1 MEAENTTGL
10 PEVMAIARRRAG
22 AFTLT
27 FIVVFAVAVAL
38 ALLLPPVYEAKT
50 TVLVEE
56 QQIPPD
62 MVRTTVTDF
71 VEQRLQ
77 MITQQVMS
85 RQNLLDLIKRFDL
98 YKKERKKETTKEVID
113 GFREDIQL
121 NPISTEVVDKRT
133 GRPMTAT
140 IAFEV
145 VYQGENP
152 AKVQQV
158 ANNLASFYLSQN
170 LKVRE
175 EHAKASTD
183 FLERETT
190 RLQDEL
196 KGIDTQ
202 LVALKEKYLGSLPD
216 QKVINMQTMERMSR
230 DRDALLTRI
239 ADFQSQR
246 DQLAAQLFTRQATAR
261 NQGPTAK
268 DRLKELRLQEAQLL
282 AKYSADHPDVVK
294 IRREVAEVEGDA
306 ATQQQ
311 VDNLLHELFNARLDL
326 DNAKGAK
333 AKAPLEA
340 KVADLRKQIHAL
352 DPQAAMEAEESSLAN
367 DPYYIATKNQLA
379 GVETNIHALTQEVKS
394 VDERIEGLR
403 KQILLTPKVGAQYDQ
418 LMEAKANRT
427 ARYRDMRQKLE
438 EAKASI
444 DLERGQMAERFS
456 IIDPAVF
463 PEEPVKPNRIA
474 LTLIGL
480 ILGVG
485 VGVGA
490 AAAREALDTTFYSAN
505 RLARTARLPVL
516 AVIGA
521 IETAADRTRRRRRR
535 WLAAGS
541 VVGAMAAAVAIINF
555 AVKPLDVLWYEVTG
569 KVTAAQEEA
578 QAEQSP
584 AAEAPTAEAPAATPT
599 GEAR

>member
-22 AFTLT
+22 AFVIT

-50 TVLVEE
+50 TVLIEE

-62 MVRTTVTDF
+62 MVRSTVTDF

-85 RQNLLDLIKRFDL
+85 RQNLLDLIQRFDL
-98 YKKERKKETTKEVID
+98 YKKERKKETTEEVID

-158 ANNLASFYLSQN
+158 ANNLATFYLSQN

-175 EHAKASTD
+175 EHAKASTE
-183 FLERETT
+183 FLEKETS

-196 KGIDTQ
+196 KGLDAK
-202 LVALKEKYLGSLPD
+202 LVDLKEKYLGSLPD
-216 QKVINMQTMERMSR
+216 QKVINMQTMERMAR

-239 ADFQSQR
+239 ADFTSQG

-282 AKYSADHPDVVK
+282 SKYSEDHPDVVK
-294 IRREVAEVEGDA
+294 IRREIGEVEGDA

-311 VDNLLHELFNARLDL
+311 VDNLLHELFNTRLSL
-326 DNAKGAK
+326 DHAESAKE
-333 AKAPLEA
+333 KAPIEA
-340 KVADLRKQIHAL
+340 KIAELRKQIHAL
-352 DPQAAMEAEESSLAN
+352 DPQAAMDADESSLVN

-379 GVETNIHALTQEVKS
+379 GVETNIHSLKAEVKA
-394 VDERIEGLR
+394 VDGRIEELR
-403 KQILLTPKVGAQYDQ
+403 KQILLTPKVGAEYDH

-427 ARYRDMRQKLE
+427 ARYRDMLQKLE

-444 DLERGQMAERFS
+444 DLEHGQMAERFS
-456 IIDPAVF
+456 IIDPAVY

-490 AAAREALDTTFYSAN
+490 AAAREALDSGFYSAN
-505 RLARTARLPVL
+505 RLTAAARLPVL

-521 IETAADRTRRRRRR
+521 IETAADRRRRRRRR

-541 VVGAMAAAVAIINF
+541 VVVVMVAALATVNF
-555 AVKPLDVLWYEVTG
+555 TIKPLDVLWLQATG
-569 KVTAAQEEA
+569 KVTAAEEEA
-578 QAEQSP
+578 EQTPPTPSP
-584 AAEAPTAEAPAATPT
+584 SQPT
-599 GEAR
+599 GEVR

>member
-1 MEAENTTGL
+1 MESENTTGL
-10 PEVMAIARRRAG
+10 PEVLAIARRRAG
-22 AFTLT
+22 AFVLT
-27 FIVVFAVAVAL
+27 FVVVFAVAVAL

-85 RQNLLDLIKRFDL
+85 RQSLLDLIKRFDL
-98 YKKERKKETTKEVID
+98 YKKERKKETTEEVID

-158 ANNLASFYLSQN
+158 ANNLATFYLSQN
-170 LKVRE
+170 LKARE
-175 EHAKASTD
+175 EHAKASTE
-183 FLERETT
+183 FLEKETT
-190 RLQDEL
+190 RLQEEIRA
-196 KGIDTQ
+196 IDTK
-202 LVALKEKYLGSLPD
+202 LVELKEKYLGSLPD
-216 QKVINMQTMERMSR
+216 QKMINMQTMERMSR

-239 ADFQSQR
+239 ADFKSQR
-246 DQLAAQLFTRQATAR
+246 EQLAAQLFTRQATAR
-261 NQGPTAK
+261 KQGPTAK

-282 AKYSADHPDVVK
+282 SKYSPDHPDVVK
-294 IRREVAEVEGDA
+294 VRREIAEVEADA

-311 VDNLLHELFNARLDL
+311 VDNLLHELFNTRLAL
-326 DNAKGAK
+326 SSAEGEK
-333 AKAPLEA
+333 AKAPIEA

-367 DPYYIATKNQLA
+367 DPYYIATQNQLA
-379 GVETNIHALTQEVKS
+379 GVETNIHALNQEVKA
-394 VDERIEGLR
+394 VEERIEGLR
-403 KQILLTPKVGAQYDQ
+403 KQILLTPKVGAEYDR

-463 PEEPVKPNRIA
+463 PEEPVKPNRLA

-485 VGVGA
+485 VGVGV
-490 AAAREALDTTFYSAN
+490 AAAREALDTGFYSAN
-505 RLARTARLPVL
+505 RLAHAARLPVL

-521 IETAADRTRRRRRR
+521 IETAADRSRRRRRR
-535 WLAAGS
+535 WFAAGT
-541 VVGAMAAAVAIINF
+541 VVGVMVAAVATVHF
-555 AVKPLDVLWYEVTG
+555 AVKPLDVLWLQVTG
-569 KVTAAQEEA
+569 KVTAAEEEA
-578 QAEQSP
+578 ERTPSPPPTQS
-584 AAEAPTAEAPAATPT
+584 T
-599 GEAR
+599 GEER

>member
-1 MEAENTTGL
+1 MEETTTIGL
-10 PEVMAIARRRAG
+10 PEVMAIARRRVGILAI
-22 AFTLT
+22 T
-27 FIVVFAVAVAL
+27 FIVIFAVAVAF
-38 ALLLPPVYEAKT
+38 ALLLPPIYEAKT

-77 MITQQVMS
+77 MINQQVMS
-85 RQNLLDLIKRFDL
+85 RQNLLDLIARFDL
-98 YKKERKKETTKEVID
+98 YKKERKKETTEEVID

-121 NPISTEVVDKRT
+121 HPISTEVVDKRT

-158 ANNLASFYLSQN
+158 ANNLATFYLAQN
-170 LKVRE
+170 LKARE
-175 EHAKASTD
+175 EHAKASTE

-190 RLQDEL
+190 RLLEEIKAIDTELVEL
-196 KGIDTQ
+196 K
-202 LVALKEKYLGSLPD
+202 ERYLGSLPD
-216 QKVINMQTMERMSR
+216 QKVINMQTMERMAR

-239 ADFQSQR
+239 ADFTSQR
-246 DQLAAQLFTRQATAR
+246 EQLAAQLFTRQATAR
-261 NQGPTAK
+261 NQGLTAK

-294 IRREVAEVEGDA
+294 IRREVTEVEADA

-311 VDNLLHELFNARLDL
+311 VDNLLHELFNTRLAL
-326 DNAKGAK
+326 DSAEGEK

-340 KVADLRKQIHAL
+340 KVADLREQIHAL
-352 DPQAAMEAEESSLAN
+352 DPQAAMEAEESALAN
-367 DPYYIATKNQLA
+367 DPYYIATQNQLA
-379 GVETNIHALTQEVKS
+379 GVETNIHALKGEVKS
-394 VDERIEGLR
+394 VEARLEELR
-403 KQILLTPKVGAQYDQ
+403 KQVLLTPKVGAEYDR

-444 DLERGQMAERFS
+444 DLEHGQMAERFS

-463 PEEPVKPNRIA
+463 PEEPVKPNRMA
-474 LTLIGL
+474 LTFIGL
-480 ILGVG
+480 ILGIGAG
-485 VGVGA
+485 VGV
-490 AAAREALDTTFYSAN
+490 AAAREALDTGFYSAD
-505 RLARTARLPVL
+505 RLARVARLPVL

-521 IETAADRTRRRRRR
+521 IETAADRSRRRRRR
-535 WLAAGS
+535 WLAVGT
-541 VVGAMAAAVAIINF
+541 VVGVMVAAVATVHLAI
-555 AVKPLDVLWYEVTG
+555 KPLDVLWLQVTG
-569 KVTAAQEEA
+569 KVTAAEEEA
-578 QAEQSP
+578 EQR
-584 AAEAPTAEAPAATPT
+584 PTPPPSQST
-599 GEAR
+599 GEVR

>member
-1 MEAENTTGL
+1 MEAESTTGL

-22 AFTLT
+22 IFAIT

-98 YKKERKKETTKEVID
+98 YKKERKKETTEEVID

-158 ANNLASFYLSQN
+158 ANTLATYYLSQN

-175 EHAKASTD
+175 EHAKASTE
-183 FLERETT
+183 FLEKETA

-196 KGIDTQ
+196 KDIDAK

-239 ADFQSQR
+239 ADYKSQR

-261 NQGPTAK
+261 HQGVTPK

-282 AKYSADHPDVVK
+282 GKYSEDHPDVVK
-294 IRREVAEVEGDA
+294 IRREIREVEADA

-311 VDNLLHELFNARLDL
+311 VDNLLHDLFNVRLKIDE
-326 DNAKGAK
+326 AKGEKERK
-333 AKAPLEA
+333 ALEA
-340 KVADLRKQIHAL
+340 QAAELRAKIHAL
-352 DPQAAMEAEESSLAN
+352 DPQAAMEAEESSLVN
-367 DPYYIATKNQLA
+367 DPYYMATKNQLA
-379 GVETNIHALTQEVKS
+379 GVETNIHALTQEVKA
-394 VDERIEGLR
+394 VDKRMEELR
-403 KQILLTPKVGAQYDQ
+403 KQILLTPKVGAEYDR

-427 ARYRDMRQKLE
+427 ARYREMRQKLE

-485 VGVGA
+485 IGVGA
-490 AAAREALDTTFYSAN
+490 AAAREALDTTFYSSS
-505 RLARTARLPVL
+505 RLARAARLPVL

-521 IETAADRTRRRRRR
+521 IETAADRARRRRRR
-535 WLAAGS
+535 WLAVGS

-578 QAEQSP
+578 AEAQAQQPAAGESP
-584 AAEAPTAEAPAATPT
+584 ATAAPT
-599 GEAR
+599 GEVR